1 MSIQSFTI
9 AIPQASLDDL
19 RERLARTRWPDER
32 PGVGWSRG
40 VPLGYLKELAEY
52 WRTGYDWRQQETQLN
67 QFPQFTTEIDGQHI
81 HFLHVRSPEP
91 EALPLIITHGYPGS
105 IVEFM
110 HIIGPLTNPRAYGG
124 DAADAFHVVAPSLPG
139 FGFSTPVREPGWVL
153 SRIARAWD
161 ELMKRLGYER
171 YGAQGGDI
179 GSGVSGVLSTFD
191 HVVGAHINTD
201 PLALALI
208 GVPLPENIPDL
219 SEAEKTSLERMR
231 QYVPEGR
238 GYLQIQGTRPQT
250 LTYGLNDSPV
260 AQLAWIVEKFKEWTD
275 PVTELPENAVNRD
288 QLLTNV
294 SVYWFTSTGAS
305 AAHFIYDASHASD
318 WVPSS
323 LAKQGWA
330 IFGGAGTVIRCLMD
344 PAHQMVHWSEFERG
358 GHFAAMEV
366 PDLLIGDVR
375 AYFRRFR

>member
-1 MSIQSFTI
+1 MSIQSFNV

-32 PGVGWSRG
+32 PGAGWSRG
-40 VPLGYLKELAEY
+40 VPLGYLKGVAEY
-52 WRTGYDWRQQETQLN
+52 WRTGYDWRKQEAQLN
-67 QFPQFTTEIDGQHI
+67 TFPQFTTEIDGQHI
-81 HFLHVRSPEP
+81 HFLHVRSPDP
-91 EALPLIITHGYPGS
+91 DALPLIITHGYPGS

-110 HIIGPLTNPRAYGG
+110 NIIGPLTNPRAYGG
-124 DAADAFHVVAPSLPG
+124 DGADAFHVVAPSLPG
-139 FGFSTPVREPGWVL
+139 FGFSTPVHEPGWVL

-179 GSGVSGVLSTFD
+179 GSGVSGVLSSLD

-208 GVPLPENIPDL
+208 GVPLPGDLPDL
-219 SEAEKTSLERMR
+219 SEAEQASLERMR

-250 LTYGLNDSPV
+250 LAYGLTDSPV
-260 AQLAWIVEKFKEWTD
+260 AQLAWIVEKFQEWTD
-275 PVTELPENAVNRD
+275 PAAALPEDAVNRD

-294 SVYWFTSTGAS
+294 SVYWFTGTGAS
-305 AAHFIYDASHASD
+305 AAHFIYDASHESS

-330 IFGGAGTVIRCLMD
+330 VFGGAGTVIRRVMD
-344 PAHQMVHWSEFERG
+344 SEHQMAHWSQFDRG

-366 PDLLIGDVR
+366 PDLLVGDVR